1 MKPLLSASAAD
12 ALILL
17 GFDVGRRRTGVAVG
31 QTITGT
37 ASSVDTLLC
46 NEGVPDWHLVANHIC
61 EWRPDALIVGI
72 PHEKQGYKTDL
83 HKLIRRFCR
92 CLQSRYSL
100 PVHTHDESH
109 TSVEAYRQLKLM
121 RQGGRAKRIRK
132 TEIDSLS
139 AAILLESW
147 MVVHTKTLQVGGR
160 Q

>member
-1 MKPLLSASAAD
+1 M
-12 ALILL
+12 

-46 NEGVPDWHLVANHIC
+46 EDGIPDWHLVENLIH
-61 EWRPDALIVGI
+61 EWHPDALVVGV
-72 PHEKQGYKTDL
+72 PYEKRDNKGDL

-92 CLQSRYSL
+92 CLRDRYAIN
-100 PVHTHDESH
+100 VYTHDESH
-109 TSVEAYRQLKLM
+109 TSVEAYRRLRAM
-121 RQGGRAKRIRK
+121 RQAGRAKRIRK

-147 MVVHTKTLQVGGR
+147 MAYSKIVPDGVG
-160 Q
+160 